1 MYPQSNTE
9 SKTEETVFRLPVN
22 SNSAEIE
29 CSQRVSHELNE
40 RYDSQFYLDYFFE
53 YEQGSAEPIVRGRMK
68 ANIDFWRNIGAPDEI
83 IKVVETGYRIPFIQ
97 TPATANFKNNKS
109 ARDNPEFVC
118 EAILDLLTKNLVIE
132 LDHVPD
138 FVNPLS
144 VSQFV

>member
-40 RYDSQFYLDYFFE
+40 RYDSQFYLDNFFE

-83 IKVVETGYRIPFIQ
+83 INLLKQDIEFHLYRPRLPLISRTTSLPETTRSLFVKPF
-97 TPATANFKNNKS
+97 
-109 ARDNPEFVC
+109 
-118 EAILDLLTKNLVIE
+118 
-132 LDHVPD
+132 
-138 FVNPLS
+138 
-144 VSQFV
+144 